1 MSASPLSLV
10 NYFYTSIEIRA
21 NENITEEDLEK
32 RTPFGADVEV
42 QVACGHADGS
52 ETDFMVSL
60 TIELTA
66 RVGHLQSYYGTL
78 SMTGFFTIDP
88 RFPADEREKLL
99 SIAGP
104 SILYSSARDFIQTI
118 TSRGPWPALMLPTI
132 SFKAN
137 GAPANGKE
145 PSSPPKAKS
154 KRTKKMT

>member
-1 MSASPLSLV
+1 MSASPLSLD
-10 NYFYTSIEIRA
+10 NYYYTSVEIRA
-21 NENITEEDLEK
+21 NEHISEEDLEK
-32 RTPFGADVEV
+32 RTPFGGDVEV

-66 RVGHLQSYYGTL
+66 REGHLQSYNGTL

-88 RFPADEREKLL
+88 RFPTGEREKLL

-132 SFKAN
+132 SFKEN
-137 GAPANGKE
+137 GTPKTAEAP
-145 PSSPPKAKS
+145 PSKKARSRK
-154 KRTKKMT
+154 TKVS